1 MAEKQVNIPSHQRNE
16 SQNYFEIL
24 SYTLVRITKINNTSE
39 SSYLRIMEQ
48 GEHSSFACG
57 SANLYR
63 HYGNECDSPAIIGNW
78 STSKPSLALLGIY
91 LKYTPYY
98 HKDTCLPMS
107 IATLFIIFK
116 NWNQPKCPSTEKWI
130 NTMWYIYTM
139 EYYLA
144 VKNHSVMKISGKW
157 IELEKIVPSKVT
169 QT

>member
-63 HYGNECDSPAIIGNW
+63 HYGNECDSPAIIGN
-78 STSKPSLALLGIY
+78 
-91 LKYTPYY
+91 
-98 HKDTCLPMS
+98 
-107 IATLFIIFK
+107 
-116 NWNQPKCPSTEKWI
+116 
-130 NTMWYIYTM
+130 
-139 EYYLA
+139 
-144 VKNHSVMKISGKW
+144 
-157 IELEKIVPSKVT
+157 
-169 QT
+169 